1 MAQTFLESKTIP
13 INGVDIEI
21 TQLSGLDR
29 FNFMD
34 YCTDLPKPKN
44 PVKPAED
51 SPQEEFEAYLEEMDK
66 NLKQWHRVNFMG
78 QSRLV
83 AYGYRNGVEDLD
95 ERHNQIMSSMTPEQV
110 KNLHDEIAKFSGI
123 PLPEPESQ
131 SNTETT
137 SDELT
142 EEQEPID
149 PKV

>member
-1 MAQTFLESKTIP
+1 MQTFLESKTVPLKDTQIT
-13 INGVDIEI
+13 I

-51 SPQEEFEAYLEEMDK
+51 ASQEECEKYLEDMEK
-66 NLKQWHRVNFMG
+66 NIKQWHRVNFMG

-83 AYGYRNGVEDLD
+83 AYGYRDGVEDLD
-95 ERHNQIMSSMTPEQV
+95 ERHNQIMASMTPEQV
-110 KNLHDEIAKFSGI
+110 KFLHDEIAKFSGI
-123 PLPEPESQ
+123 PLPEPDTQE
-131 SNTETT
+131 NTE
-137 SDELT
+137 S
-142 EEQEPID
+142 EEDVSSEPQEPVD